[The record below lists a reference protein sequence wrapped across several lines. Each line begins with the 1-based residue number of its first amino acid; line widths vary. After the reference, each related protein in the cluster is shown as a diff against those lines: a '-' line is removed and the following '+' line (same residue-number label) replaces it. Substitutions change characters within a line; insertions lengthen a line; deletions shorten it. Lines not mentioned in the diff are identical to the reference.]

1 MSEKPYS
8 FLLLGLLIV
17 VFLFAAW
24 PYQFQHAWQS
34 GYTYALAPAGS
45 DTINGASPSN
55 ITETVPVMAAVT
67 PNESKPSTS
76 LPTGSDSGN
85 IVSQPAL
92 SDRIVNY
99 HIQVSLNEELHQL
112 EGEEVITW
120 RNPGKQQV
128 NDFYLHLYANAFQ
141 SSQSTF
147 MKESGGKLRSDQA
160 TANSEGYINLTSL
173 ETLEGENLLPR
184 VKYVAPDDGN
194 AHDRTVAT
202 FRLIEPLAPG
212 QEVTLRIKFEVKL
225 PEVFARMGYLGDFVM
240 AGQWFPKVA
249 AYETVGTRNRSE
261 EGWNVHQYH
270 GNSEFYSD
278 FGVYS
283 VKIHVPENYVVAATG
298 MQTKTSNLGEGRKV
312 VHFYAEDVH
321 DFAFALS
328 PDFITHETSFSSDSI
343 PGVKIKL
350 YVDPQHE
357 PLAER
362 YLHAAK
368 SALAYY
374 GKYYGTYPYSTL
386 SIVVPPKGASGAG
399 GMEYPT
405 LVTALAADEEKPG
418 YDLERTVIHEI
429 GHQYWYGIVA
439 NNEFEEAWLD
449 EAFTSYAEEKVM
461 ENVYSVYS
469 NHRIEAVYMTNPA
482 PLKLNAWEYRNH
494 QHYAENVYLRGKLL
508 LLDIEQ
514 IIGTAQMNK
523 VMRSYFQTY
532 QFKHPTTEQ
541 FQALLEQITKQSWQQ
556 YFDRHVYSDETSD
569 LAIKKIETRQLQEM
583 DTDFYE
589 YSILLQQNSAF
600 NRSVPIELTYADGS
614 TVRKV
619 WEIGTEANTH
629 FIERS
634 EVPLVYIKLDPD
646 QSNKLDAKLSN
657 NFMRVELPE
666 KERKATVISATS
678 LLDMLLRLL
687 SW

>member
-1 MSEKPYS
+1 MSEKPHS

-17 VFLFAAW
+17 VFLFATW

-34 GYTYALAPAGS
+34 GYTYALTPVNIEAAPA
-45 DTINGASPSN
+45 
-55 ITETVPVMAAVT
+55 MAAVAS
-67 PNESKPSTS
+67 NESKPSTS
-76 LPTGSDSGN
+76 LPINHELGTIS
-85 IVSQPAL
+85 SQPAL
-92 SDRIVNY
+92 SERIVNY
-99 HIQVSLNEELHQL
+99 HIQVSLNEEQRML
-112 EGEEVITW
+112 EGEEIFTW
-120 RNPGKQQV
+120 RNPGKKQV
-128 NDFYLHLYANAFQ
+128 TDLYLHLYANAFQ
-141 SSQSTF
+141 SSETTF

-184 VKYVAPDDGN
+184 LKYVSPDDAN
-194 AHDRTVAT
+194 EQDRTVAT

-212 QEVTLRIKFEVKL
+212 EEVTLRLKFEVKL
-225 PEVFARMGYLGDFVM
+225 PEVFARMGYSGDFIM

-249 AYETVGTRNRSE
+249 AYETAGTRNRAE

-270 GNSEFYSD
+270 GNSEFYSN

-283 VKIHVPENYVVAATG
+283 VKIHVPEHYVVAATG
-298 MQTKTSNLGEGRKV
+298 MQTKVANLGQGRKV

-328 PDFITHETSFSSDSI
+328 PDFITHETSFSTESI

-350 YVDPQHE
+350 YVDPEHE
-357 PLAER
+357 SLAER

-374 GKYYGTYPYSTL
+374 GKHYGSYPYNTL
-386 SIVVPPKGASGAG
+386 SIVVPPRGASGAG

-405 LVTALAADEEKPG
+405 LVTALAADEKSPG
-418 YDLERTVIHEI
+418 YELERTVVHEI

-461 ENVYSVYS
+461 ENAYGVTT
-469 NHRIEAVYMTNPA
+469 NHRIEAVYLTDPA
-482 PLKLNAWEYRNH
+482 PLKLNAWEYNDH
-494 QHYAENVYLRGKLL
+494 QHYAENVYMRGKLL

-514 IIGTAQMNK
+514 IIGSDQMNR

-532 QFKHPTTEQ
+532 RFKHPTTAQ
-541 FQALLEQITKQSWQQ
+541 FQALLEQVTKQSWQD
-556 YFDRHVYSDETSD
+556 YFDRHVYSSETND
-569 LAIKKIETRQLQEM
+569 LAVTKIEARQKEEM
-583 DTDFYE
+583 NKQFYE
-589 YSILLQQNSAF
+589 YTILLQQNSAV
-600 NRSVPIELTYADGS
+600 NRNVPIELVYADGS
-614 TVRKV
+614 IVRKA
-619 WEIGTEANTH
+619 WQIGEEANVH
-629 FIERS
+629 FVERS
-634 EVPLVYIKLDPD
+634 EVPLLYIQLDPD
-646 QSNKLDAKLSN
+646 QSNMLDTKLNN
-657 NFMRVELPE
+657 NFMRAELPE
-666 KERKATVISATS
+666 KERKSVAITTTS
-678 LLDMLLRLL
+678 LLDALLRLL

>member
-1 MSEKPYS
+1 MSEKPHS

-17 VFLFAAW
+17 VFLFATW

-34 GYTYALAPAGS
+34 GYTYALTPANLEAAPA
-45 DTINGASPSN
+45 
-55 ITETVPVMAAVT
+55 MAAVAS
-67 PNESKPSTS
+67 NESKPSSS
-76 LPTGSDSGN
+76 LPINNELGTIS
-85 IVSQPAL
+85 SQPAL
-92 SDRIVNY
+92 SERIVHY
-99 HIQVSLNEELHQL
+99 HIQVSLNEEQRML
-112 EGEEVITW
+112 EGEEIFTW
-120 RNPGKQQV
+120 RNPGKKQV
-128 NDFYLHLYANAFQ
+128 TDLYLHLYANAFQ
-141 SSQSTF
+141 SSETTF

-184 VKYVAPDDGN
+184 LKYVSPDDAN
-194 AHDRTVAT
+194 EQDRTVAT

-212 QEVTLRIKFEVKL
+212 EEVTLRLKFEVKL
-225 PEVFARMGYLGDFVM
+225 PEVFARMGYSGDFIM

-249 AYETVGTRNRSE
+249 AYETAGTRNRTE

-270 GNSEFYSD
+270 GNSEFYSN

-283 VKIHVPENYVVAATG
+283 VKIHVPEHYVVAATG
-298 MQTKTSNLGEGRKV
+298 MQTKVANLGQGRKV

-328 PDFITHETSFSSDSI
+328 PDFITHETSFSTESI

-350 YVDPQHE
+350 YVDPEHE

-374 GKYYGTYPYSTL
+374 GKHYGSYPYNTL
-386 SIVVPPKGASGAG
+386 SIVVPPQGASGAG

-405 LVTALAADEEKPG
+405 LVTALAADEKSPG
-418 YDLERTVIHEI
+418 YELERTVVHEI

-461 ENVYSVYS
+461 ENAYGVTT
-469 NHRIEAVYMTNPA
+469 NHRIEAVYLTDPA
-482 PLKLNAWEYRNH
+482 PLKLNAWEYKDH
-494 QHYAENVYLRGKLL
+494 QHYAENVYMRGKLL

-514 IIGTAQMNK
+514 IIGSDQMNR
-523 VMRSYFQTY
+523 VMRSYFQAY
-532 QFKHPTTEQ
+532 RFKHPTTAQ
-541 FQALLEQITKQSWQQ
+541 FQTLLEQVTKQSWQD
-556 YFDRHVYSDETSD
+556 YFDRHVYSSETND
-569 LAIKKIETRQLQEM
+569 LAVTKIEARQMEEM
-583 DTDFYE
+583 NKQFYE
-589 YSILLQQNSAF
+589 YTILLQQNSAVSR
-600 NRSVPIELTYADGS
+600 NVPIELVYADGS
-614 TVRKV
+614 IVRKA
-619 WEIGTEANTH
+619 WQIGEEANVH
-629 FIERS
+629 FVERS
-634 EVPLVYIKLDPD
+634 EVPLLYIQLDPD
-646 QSNKLDAKLSN
+646 QSNMLDTKLNN
-657 NFMRVELPE
+657 NFMRAELPE
-666 KERKATVISATS
+666 KERKSVAITTTS
-678 LLDMLLRLL
+678 LLDALLRLL